1 MMSVSLVSD
10 RNVSICA
17 SQESI
22 MHYLS
27 KHTPSRHIHDVWKP
41 TGAIEVTHPLE
52 ASKGVCVGQRVN
64 CRGLDFEESYP
75 EGGDSSVLPMK
86 GGMILFLPPN
96 TKKINMFCI

>member
-64 CRGLDFEESYP
+64 ENFP
-75 EGGDSSVLPMK
+75 
-86 GGMILFLPPN
+86 
-96 TKKINMFCI
+96 KKFKIAENDLNW